1 MTKSIVNFIKTN
13 TENTL
18 IISGIFF
25 VLSTILF
32 IALITSSTLQNW
44 LAYNNTGGYSITPQ
58 TYAVIMLLFF
68 VILNI
73 YCILFVLFVIYT
85 TTSSNSVKLGNTD
98 YWLFTSS
105 LILTCLIVYDLCL
118 FFILQI
124 ILKTQVSKGEDTV
137 IELTIINTLVP
148 VVQVLI
154 PVLIISKLII
164 GLSAICLYLHNY
176 DNSGDTFEFKTFFI
190 STSAIIIT
198 IAMNKLFRVAY
209 KMDSGAISENKFVY
223 GLLCLLVLLIVY
235 LIVLDIKNNKTQLSS
250 SYYKVAIA
258 LLIVF
263 ILALF
268 IFFIYSIFFKKK
280 KRGDGGGGDGGGG
293 DGGGDGGGGDGG
305 GYKLLDPDHQDYSYR
320 DSLNRSSI
328 FSELADSN
336 FGDDT
341 GDLRGFFVR
350 LPK

>member
-13 TENTL
+13 TENIL

-32 IALITSSTLQNW
+32 IALITSSKLQDW
-44 LAYNNTGGYSITPQ
+44 LASDTIGMYSIFNNNSQ

-85 TTSSNSVKLGNTD
+85 TTSSNSVKLGNPD
-98 YWLFTSS
+98 YWLFTIS

-124 ILKTQVSKGEDTV
+124 IVKKQDITGPEGYG
-137 IELTIINTLVP
+137 NTLIEAACLEILVP
-148 VVQVLI
+148 LVKVLI
-154 PVLIISKLII
+154 PVLIIIKLII

-176 DNSGDTFEFKTFFI
+176 DKSGDTFEFKTFFI
-190 STSAIIIT
+190 STTAIIIT

-280 KRGDGGGGDGGGG
+280 AEGGNEVGRGPISWVTISD
-293 DGGGDGGGGDGG
+293 
-305 GYKLLDPDHQDYSYR
+305 LTR
-320 DSLNRSSI
+320 DNDRP
-328 FSELADSN
+328 SN
-336 FGDDT
+336 FSGHLYQEYEDYEDE
-341 GDLRGFFVR
+341 
-350 LPK
+350 